1 MTSGPALYDKASAVT
16 ALKRTP
22 FYAAQ
27 AALNGRFVPFAGYEM
42 AVQFAGLMAEH
53 NAVRNAVGVFD
64 VSHMGEVI
72 FEGPDALQALQWIV
86 TNDVGR
92 LVDGG
97 ALYTVMCVETG
108 GIVDDLIIY
117 RESATRFFVCVNAS
131 RRADDVAHMQAQ
143 AKRFNCSV
151 TDVSDEWGQLA
162 IQGPKA
168 DDVVAALGDGSLRG
182 MTSFTFRDVMLAGC
196 NVRVARTGYTGEP
209 GYEVY
214 VRPADADTFW
224 NAMMSAGAAFGLVP
238 CGLGAR
244 DTLRL
249 EMKYPLY
256 GNDIDLEHSPLEAGL
271 GWVVKLEK
279 DFLGRSALAAQKEQG
294 VTRKLVGFTMTERG
308 IPRQGYIVRSGGQ
321 DVGVVTSGTH
331 SPSLGEPIGVA
342 YVPSALAAIGST
354 FDVIIRDKAVP
365 AVVVKTPFYKKESAK

>member
-1 MTSGPALYDKASAVT
+1 MT

-27 AALNGRFVPFAGYEM
+27 ASLGGRFVPFAGYEM
-42 AVQFAGLMAEH
+42 PVQFAGLMAEH
-53 NAVRNAVGVFD
+53 NAVRTAAGVFD

-72 FEGPDALQALQWIV
+72 VEGPEALSALQWIV
-86 TNDVGR
+86 TNDVAR

-97 ALYTVMCVETG
+97 ALYTVMCVASG
-108 GIVDDLIIY
+108 GVVDDLIIY
-117 RESATRFFVCVNAS
+117 RESATRYFVCVNAS
-131 RRADDVAHMQAQ
+131 RREADVAHMTEQ
-143 AKRFNCSV
+143 AKRFDCKV

-168 DDVVAALGDGSLRG
+168 DDVVAAMGDGSLRG
-182 MTSFTFRDVMLAGC
+182 MSSFTFKDVTLAGC
-196 NVRVARTGYTGEP
+196 KVRVARTGYTGEP

-214 VRPADADTFW
+214 VRPADADKFW
-224 NAMMSAGAAFGLVP
+224 SALMSAGAAFGLVP
-238 CGLGAR
+238 AGLGSR

-256 GNDIDLEHSPLEAGL
+256 GNDIDLEHTPLEAGL
-271 GWVVKLEK
+271 GWVVKLDK

-294 VTRKLVGFTMTERG
+294 IKRKLVGFKMRDRG
-308 IPRQGYIVRSGGQ
+308 IPRQGYAIRHNGQ

-331 SPSLGEPIGVA
+331 SPSLGEPLGVG
-342 YVPSALAAIGST
+342 YVPAELAAVGST
-354 FDVIIRDKAVP
+354 FEVVIRDKAVP
-365 AVVVKTPFYKKESAK
+365 AEVVKTPFYQPKK